1 MERMDTEKKPPLA
14 ETPGAPRAVPSSDSV
29 IAQLRT
35 GLRALAG
42 SPRRRQLGFLALGVV
57 VVICANAG
65 GQIRLN
71 IWQRDFY
78 QAIEQRHMAAFV
90 TQLMV
95 FAVIAGGL
103 LVLVVSQTWLQA
115 MVNVRLREWAT
126 HDLLDQWLMRKRV
139 YLLGFAGEIGV
150 NPDQRIQ
157 QDAQQL
163 TQLTTILAVGLLQ
176 SALLLIGFTG
186 VLWLLSEQVV
196 FDFGNGPVTIPG
208 YMVWCALAYSAG
220 GSLLAWH
227 VGRPLV
233 PLNAERY
240 AREADLRIALVRI
253 NEHAD
258 GIVLHDGEA
267 DERRL
272 LNKPVDN
279 VVTMMTR
286 LAGALAR
293 LTWITSGYGWLAL
306 VVPIVVAAP
315 GYFSGQMSFGTLMM
329 VVGAFNQVQSSLRW
343 FVDNLPQIA
352 DWRAT
357 LLRVVSFRD
366 ALATVDTIGADTGR
380 IEVIDSPSEKLELED
395 LELALPEACATL
407 DQSQV
412 EISPGERIQILGDAA
427 SGKSTLFRALAGMW
441 PWGGGTLRLPPRE
454 TMTFMPQRPYLP
466 LGTLRAAVCYPA
478 EQGRF
483 DEAAVVA
490 ALERVDLGHLV
501 PSLDRTDRWDQQ
513 LPLDEQQRL
522 AVARL
527 LLHAPRWVVLDD
539 AISALGDSHRRRV
552 LSFCDRELVGITLIR
567 IGREAVLNGFWSRT
581 LHTIEHPGGPSLRS
595 DLPPGAVAAGALP
608 TGSSA

>member
-1 MERMDTEKKPPLA
+1 MERMDTGKQPPSQ
-14 ETPGAPRAVPSSDSV
+14 TPGTSRPVPSSDSV

-42 SPRRRQLGFLALGVV
+42 SPRRHQLGLLALGVV

-71 IWQRDFY
+71 VWQRDFY

-126 HDLLDQWLMRKRV
+126 HDLLDQWLIRKRV

-163 TQLTTILAVGLLQ
+163 TQLTAILAVGLLQ

-240 AREADLRIALVRI
+240 AREADLRVALVRI

-272 LNKPVDN
+272 LNEPVDN
-279 VVTMMTR
+279 VITMMTR

-306 VVPIVVAAP
+306 VVPIVVATP
-315 GYFSGQMSFGTLMM
+315 GYFSGHMSFGTLMM
-329 VVGAFNQVQSSLRW
+329 VVGAFNQVQTSLRW

-357 LLRVVSFRD
+357 LLRVVAFRD

-380 IEVIDSPSEKLELED
+380 IEVVDSPSDKLELEN
-395 LELALPEACATL
+395 LELALPKACTTL
-407 DQSQV
+407 DQGRV

-454 TMTFMPQRPYLP
+454 AMMFMPQRPYLP

-478 EQGRF
+478 EPGHF
-483 DEAAVVA
+483 DEPAVVA
-490 ALERVDLGHLV
+490 ALERVDLSHLV
-501 PSLDRTDRWDQQ
+501 PSLDRTERWDQQ

-522 AVARL
+522 AFARL
-527 LLHAPRWVVLDD
+527 LLHAPRWVVADD
-539 AISALGDSHRRRV
+539 AISALRDSHRHRV
-552 LSFCDRELVGITLIR
+552 LSYCARELTGIALIR
-567 IGREAVLNGFWSRT
+567 IGREPVLNGFWSRT
-581 LHTIEHPGGPSLRS
+581 LHTIEHPGGPRLRF
-595 DLPPGAVAAGALP
+595 DLPLRAGTADPLP
-608 TGSSA
+608 TGSSP